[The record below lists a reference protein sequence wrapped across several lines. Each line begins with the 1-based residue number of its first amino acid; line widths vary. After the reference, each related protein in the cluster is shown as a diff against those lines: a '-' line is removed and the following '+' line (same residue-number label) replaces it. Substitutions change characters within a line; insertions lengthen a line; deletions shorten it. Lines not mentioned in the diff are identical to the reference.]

1 MPNGLQLRNFRQQ
14 RRVSAQQM
22 LWQVTQ
28 GLFIRAV
35 DSLGAGAPGL
45 DAQFEYGS
53 TLLTLILRVQ
63 LV

>member
-1 MPNGLQLRNFRQQ
+1 
-14 RRVSAQQM
+14 M
-22 LWQVTQ
+22 LWQATQ

-45 DAQFEYGS
+45 DAQFEYCS
-53 TLLTLILRVQ
+53 TLLALILRVQ